1 MNTSLENLVLPE
13 AKLLING
20 EWVDASDGKTAE
32 VIDPA
37 NGKPFTTIAIATP
50 EDVDRAVKSARATFE
65 SAEWRNM
72 RPLERGKL
80 LENLARLI
88 EDNAQQLALLESY
101 DNGKPFHF
109 AQQVDVPQAA
119 EIFRYMAG
127 WCSKIHGQTLP
138 VSPDGRSF
146 HAYTRKEPV
155 GVVGAIVPWNYP
167 FAMAAWKVATALAAG
182 CTVILKP
189 AEITSL
195 TALRLGELALAA
207 GIPAGAFNVITGKGS
222 IAGQAMLEHPDID
235 KIAFTGSTEV
245 GRHLVHACA
254 GDFKR
259 LTLELGGKSPTII
272 MPDADLEKAIPGAAM
287 AIFFNSGQIC
297 FAGSRLLVHES
308 IYDQVIEGIS
318 EIAKQLAVGNGREAT
333 TMLGP
338 VVSKAQQESIMRY
351 IDIAREEGARIT
363 TGGETVGE
371 EGFYVKPTVL
381 ADVTPEMTVFNEEIF
396 GPVLAAT
403 PFKDMEEAIS
413 LANDSIYGLGCNVW
427 SRDIQTAHKIADSV
441 EAGTVWVN
449 CYFIIDPAMPFGG
462 FKQSGWGREVG
473 EEGIS
478 EYLENKSV
486 CVLLDD

>member
-1 MNTSLENLVLPE
+1 MNTSLDNLVLPPS
-13 AKLLING
+13 KLLING
-20 EWVDASDGKTAE
+20 EWVDASNGQTGD
-32 VIDPA
+32 VYDPA
-37 NGKPFTTIAIATP
+37 TGENFTSIAIATP
-50 EDVDRAVKSARATFE
+50 DDVDTAVKAARATFE
-65 SAEWRNM
+65 SDEWRKM
-72 RPLERGKL
+72 RPLQRGKL
-80 LENLARLI
+80 LENVARLI
-88 EDNAQQLALLESY
+88 EENAEQLALLESY
-101 DNGKPFHF
+101 DNGKPYHF
-109 AQQVDVPQAA
+109 ALQVDVPQAA
-119 EIFRYMAG
+119 EIFRYMGG
-127 WCSKIHGQTLP
+127 WCSKLHGQTLS
-138 VSPDGRSF
+138 VSPDGQTY

-182 CTVILKP
+182 CTMLLKP

-195 TALRLGELALAA
+195 TALRLGELVLEA
-207 GIPAGAFNVITGKGS
+207 GIPAGALNVITGKGS
-222 IAGQAMLEHPDID
+222 VAGQAMLEHPDVD

-245 GRHLVHACA
+245 GRQLVHACA
-254 GDFKR
+254 ADFKR

-308 IYDQVIEGIS
+308 IYEEVIQGIS
-318 EIAKQLAVGNGREAT
+318 EFAKQLPIGNGRDANT
-333 TMLGP
+333 VLGP
-338 VVSKAQQESIMRY
+338 VVSKAQQDSIMRY
-351 IDIAREEGARIT
+351 VDIAKEEGARVT
-363 TGGETVGE
+363 TGGERIEGE
-371 EGFYVKPTVL
+371 GYYVQPTVL
-381 ADVTPEMTVFNEEIF
+381 ADITPDMTVFKEEIF

-403 PFKDMEEAIS
+403 PFKDIDEAVA

-427 SRDIQTAHKIADSV
+427 SQDINTAHTLANRV

-449 CYFIIDPAMPFGG
+449 CYFIIDPDMPFGG

-486 CVLLDD
+486 CVLLD